1 MSCYKT
7 YDTTLLSKLP
17 NDVLDHIWSMNH
29 TWAANI
35 LQQAVR
41 SFIKTKVVELVSM
54 IEFASNTCNLGPAVK
69 GYNVFYRNK
78 VLNSDDVL
86 KTFGSCNCCA
96 RHQTNKPRSLT
107 KWEDLTTPETQW
119 TNCNCSCRHLSRW
132 ICREVE

>member
-7 YDTTLLSKLP
+7 YETTLLSKLP

-29 TWAANI
+29 TWAANV
-35 LQQAVR
+35 LQQAIR

-54 IEFASNTCNLGPAVK
+54 LEFASNTCNLGPSVK

-78 VLNSDDVL
+78 VLNRGDVL

-107 KWEDLTTPETQW
+107 KWEDLTIPETQW
-119 TNCNCSCRHLSRW
+119 TNCNCSCRHMSRW